1 MDATA
6 MAMDGTGLL
15 DGLLAGMAVLILLA
29 GLWMLL
35 NGVSGMGK

>member
-6 MAMDGTGLL
+6 MDSTGLL